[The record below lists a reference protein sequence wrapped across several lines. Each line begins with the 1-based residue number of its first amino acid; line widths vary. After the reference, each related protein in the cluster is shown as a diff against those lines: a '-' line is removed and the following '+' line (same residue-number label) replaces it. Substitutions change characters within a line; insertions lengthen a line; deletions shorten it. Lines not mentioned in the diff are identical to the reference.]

1 MANSPAVLDLI
12 RQVPMAGVIE
22 MNVVKEIILE
32 NHEAA
37 NDLQVLTRMLQE
49 KNQPQQ

>member
-1 MANSPAVLDLI
+1 
-12 RQVPMAGVIE
+12 MAGVIE

-37 NDLQVLTRMLQE
+37 NDLQVLTQMLRE
-49 KNQPQQ
+49 KNQLQQ